1 MRWNL
6 EMESLALNVLRFAYF
21 KEGRKQCFSLEVS
34 GVNMKKC
41 IFLHAY
47 TYDTYGVGGASKYIH
62 YRHYINTIYIYIF
75 SCTYIDR
82 TYINS
87 SSSSWKKKQVHR
99 KKFYEDVFR
108 GWTWKWLRKT
118 DDGFAPLSPWKNP
131 GCLDDCLRVGVFS
144 FRYFALDKIPWNS
157 CWVRISKKNRPFQC
171 PKKEAGDRRFR
182 IPTHGP
188 PQPGHGNPHTARDHF
203 GERSRSR
210 CFLAWELKTRQKNG
224 GTTDYVHTP
233 ENWLAGK
240 SSMNEVCMSCW
251 RWGIF

>member
-1 MRWNL
+1 M
-6 EMESLALNVLRFAYF
+6 
-21 KEGRKQCFSLEVS
+21 
-34 GVNMKKC
+34 
-41 IFLHAY
+41 
-47 TYDTYGVGGASKYIH
+47 
-62 YRHYINTIYIYIF
+62 YIYIF

-87 SSSSWKKKQVHR
+87 SSASWKKTR
-99 KKFYEDVFR
+99 STEKFYEDVFR

-171 PKKEAGDRRFR
+171 PKKDAGDRRFR

-210 CFLAWELKTRQKNG
+210 CFLAWELNFAAKKRGDHWLCTYTRKLTGWKIQHEWSL
-224 GTTDYVHTP
+224 YV
-233 ENWLAGK
+233 LLKMGDFL
-240 SSMNEVCMSCW
+240 MSCFFY
-251 RWGIF
+251 WGVWSI